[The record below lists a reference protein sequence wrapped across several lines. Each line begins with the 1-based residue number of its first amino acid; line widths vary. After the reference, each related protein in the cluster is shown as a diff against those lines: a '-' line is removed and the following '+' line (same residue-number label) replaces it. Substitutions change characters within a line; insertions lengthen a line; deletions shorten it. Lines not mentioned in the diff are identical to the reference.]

1 MIQKKVLAL
10 TTTKPGK
17 NHDFKLFEDSNIGNG
32 IPPDI
37 NTIVDKGFDGI
48 KTKYPNLTVII
59 PKKKPKGKSL
69 TDEEKESNKNISKR
83 RIVNE
88 HALAQVKKYNAVSH
102 IYRNK
107 GNDTADRL
115 MLIACGLNNYHID
128 HKEAA

>member
-1 MIQKKVLAL
+1 ML
-10 TTTKPGK
+10 TKTEPGK

-37 NTIVDKGFDGI
+37 PSIVDKGFDGI
-48 KTKYPNLTVII
+48 KTKYPNLTVIM
-59 PKKKPKGKSL
+59 PKKKPKGKEL
-69 TDEEKESNKNISKR
+69 TGSEKEENKKISSK

-88 HALAQVKKYNAVSH
+88 HALAHVKKYNSVSH

-107 GNDTADRL
+107 GNEIADRL
-115 MLIACGLNNYHID
+115 MLITCGLNNYHIE